1 MALLEVDR
9 WLQRGADWLL
19 PSRCAVCRGRGQRQ
33 GLDLCGACEAD
44 LPYLHSPCLRCGLP
58 SDAHDVPDGPGCT
71 RCRGIDLSFARC
83 YAPFLYAAPLDGL
96 VQDLKYGGALANARV
111 LGTLLGRA
119 VRALG
124 LHLDVDLLVPM
135 PLHTSRLLERGFN
148 QSHEI
153 ARFAAREV
161 GMRCVPRA
169 LRRQRST
176 SPQVGLTRE
185 ARAANVA
192 GAFGA
197 DRDQVA
203 GRRVALVDDV
213 VTTGSTARAAAMQLR
228 TAGAFTVDV
237 WSVAR
242 VPG

>member
-1 MALLEVDR
+1 
-9 WLQRGADWLL
+9 L
-19 PSRCAVCRGRGQRQ
+19 PR
-33 GLDLCGACEAD
+33 
-44 LPYLHSPCLRCGLP
+44 
-58 SDAHDVPDGPGCT
+58 DAHAAPDGQGCT
-71 RCRGIDLSFARC
+71 RCQGIDLPFARC
-83 YAPFLYAAPLDGL
+83 FAPFLYAAPLDGL

-111 LGTLLGRA
+111 LGTLLGHS
-119 VRALG
+119 VRSFG
-124 LHLDVDLLVPM
+124 LHLDVDLVVPM
-135 PLHTSRLLERGFN
+135 PLHTSRLLERGYN

-161 GMRCVPRA
+161 GKRCAPHV
-169 LRRQRST
+169 LRRHRST

-192 GAFGA
+192 GAFLA

-203 GRRVALVDDV
+203 GRRVALIDDV
-213 VTTGSTARAAAMQLR
+213 VTTGSTARAAAEQLR

-242 VPG
+242 VPGGYAVKT